1 MYSRIFNEDYLYR
14 YALLEDNPSFV
25 IFGNN
30 GEGTTLRQEH
40 VSFSSDFMHESFSSD
55 SCQIYVR

>member
-25 IFGNN
+25 IFDNDV
-30 GEGTTLRQEH
+30 ERTTLRQEH
-40 VSFSSDFMHESFSSD
+40 VSFSSGFIHESFSSD